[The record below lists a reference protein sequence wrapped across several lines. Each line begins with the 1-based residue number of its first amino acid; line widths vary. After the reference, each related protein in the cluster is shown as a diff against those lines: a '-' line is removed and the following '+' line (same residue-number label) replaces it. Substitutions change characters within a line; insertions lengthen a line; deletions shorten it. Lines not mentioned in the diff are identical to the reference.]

1 MNLVKAYSKGFTAAV
16 KSKKMTTLIYL
27 IILLLGVMVAV
38 PFFKVMKNEVGYSM
52 SVYSLLHGFDFTS
65 YSDFLQH
72 SGKAI
77 KPFTSIILW
86 ISIFYIVFSIFL
98 SGGILH
104 IIYNKEN
111 KFSIKEFFYG
121 CGNYVLPFLKIAF
134 INLILQIVVLVIVY
148 LPLSLIL
155 AGLSKSV
162 ESEATLVY
170 VFIAGAVVQLILSSL
185 IFLISDYSKVIMF
198 VNESRK
204 AIASFWLSTKFVF
217 RYLFKVVSLFLLLL
231 ILPVIV
237 IVAYLIF
244 SEEIFIRSKITFL
257 IVVLVQQVFVWFRV
271 WFKIWFWGSELSLF
285 TGIFNFVRK
294 NQSEIEEEWNVEEL
308 TVDNG

>member
-1 MNLVKAYSKGFTAAV
+1 MNLLKAYSKGFTSAV
-16 KSKKMTTLIYL
+16 KSKKMTSLIYL
-27 IILLLGVMVAV
+27 IILLLGLTVAV
-38 PFFKVMKNEVGYSM
+38 PFFRVMKNEMGYSM

-65 YSDFLQH
+65 YSDFLLH

-77 KPFTSIILW
+77 KPFTSIIFW
-86 ISIFYIVFSIFL
+86 ISIFYIIFSVFL

-111 KFSIKEFFYG
+111 KFSLKEFFYG
-121 CGNYVLPFLKIAF
+121 CGNYILPFLKLAL
-134 INLILQIVVLVIVY
+134 INFILQVIILVIVY
-148 LPLSLIL
+148 FPLTLIL
-155 AGLSKSV
+155 TGLSKSV

-170 VFIAGAVVQLILSSL
+170 VFIAGVVVQLILSSL

-217 RYLFKVVSLFLLLL
+217 RYFFKVVFLFLLLL
-231 ILPVIV
+231 ILPISA
-237 IVAYLIF
+237 IAAYLIF
-244 SEEIFIRSKITFL
+244 SQEIFIRSKITFL
-257 IVVLVQQVFVWFRV
+257 VVVLVQQVFVWLRV

-285 TGIFNFVRK
+285 TGIFNIVRK
-294 NQSEIEEEWNVEEL
+294 SDSEIEEEWNVEEL
-308 TVDNG
+308 TVDS